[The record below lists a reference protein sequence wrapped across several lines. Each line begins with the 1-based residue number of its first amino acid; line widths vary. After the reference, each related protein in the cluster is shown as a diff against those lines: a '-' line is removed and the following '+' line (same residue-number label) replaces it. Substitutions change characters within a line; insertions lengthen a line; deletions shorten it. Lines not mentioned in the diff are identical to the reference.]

1 MTIDGWAGLMGGLVC
16 LDGWAAL
23 TRWLVW
29 SDLDG
34 WAGLTR
40 WFSSWLG
47 WFDLSHEGL
56 KTVVKAS
63 ARG

>member
-1 MTIDGWAGLMGGLVC
+1 MVGLVC